1 MKSKRVFLVLAF
13 VVAAVASWA
22 QCDDYKWPADPSKAE
37 KQVDAIKSAM
47 KDQNYKAATGG
58 INWMLNNVPQ
68 WHSDLY
74 VYAIDTYDKLAAQEL
89 DPSSKQKYIDSLM
102 IVYDLRVKSCGDE
115 ANVLNRKAYH
125 AYKYNK
131 DNKAKVAEVLAIFD
145 KAYELAGNNVADNIL
160 DAYMTVIKSNV
171 DLLKNLNEDQ
181 IMGRYNKLIDVLD
194 AKMKKAQEQNKTSII
209 DSYKKVA
216 GSIDAKLAK
225 LVKINCE
232 FVKKNFEPKFKANP
246 NDVMLAK
253 KIYQGM
259 LSDKCTN
266 DPVFLQAAELIHST
280 SPEFGSTKEL
290 CSAYIA
296 GKNFDKASPL
306 ITELQ
311 GKAAKPS
318 EKAWVDI
325 LNGDAEFQKGNKTG
339 ARDFYKKAL
348 VTDPNSKEAYEH
360 IGDLYVASTGECT
373 KTSGSA
379 EEKLVYIAA
388 FQMYLKSGNREKM
401 ESALGQYP
409 TAADLQKAGWK
420 TGEAKKLACWID
432 ESVTVKAR
440 KE

>member
-1 MKSKRVFLVLAF
+1 MKCKKMYLVLVF
-13 VVAAVASWA
+13 VAAAVTTWA
-22 QCDDYKWPADPSKAE
+22 QCDDYKWPADPAKAE
-37 KQVDAIKSAM
+37 KQVEAIKNAM
-47 KDQNYKAATGG
+47 KDQNYKGATGG

-74 VYAIDTYDKLAAQEL
+74 VYAIETYDKLAAQEL

-115 ANVLNRKAYH
+115 ANVLNRKAIS
-125 AYKYNK
+125 AYKYNAQ
-131 DNKAKVAEVLAIFD
+131 NKAKTAEVLAIFD
-145 KAYELAGNNVADNIL
+145 KTFETSGNNVADINL
-160 DAYMTVIKSNV
+160 DPYMGTIKANA
-171 DLLKNLNEDQ
+171 DLLKNLSEDQ
-181 IMGRYNKLIDVLD
+181 IMQRYNKLMDVVD
-194 AKMKKAQEQNKTSII
+194 AKVKKAQEQNKTSDIEK
-209 DSYKKVA
+209 YKKVVGA
-216 GSIDAKLAK
+216 IDAKLAK
-225 LVKINCE
+225 VVKMNCD
-232 FVKKNFEPKFKANP
+232 FAKKNFEPKFKANP

-253 KIYQGM
+253 KIYQSM
-259 LSDKCTN
+259 LNDKCTSE
-266 DPVFLQAAELIHST
+266 PSFLQAAELIHST

-290 CSAYIA
+290 CSVYIQNKA
-296 GKNFDKASPL
+296 FDKATPL
-306 ITELQ
+306 IAELQ

-325 LNGDAEFQKGNKTG
+325 LNGDVEFQKGNKTG
-339 ARDFYKKAL
+339 ARDLYKKAL
-348 VTDPNSKEAYEH
+348 VSDPNSKEAYER

-373 KTSGSA
+373 KTPGSA

-401 ESALGQYP
+401 EGALGQYP